1 MSKYVHW
8 IFMFEEICLHTKFS
22 ITTIKLWKSILLER
36 QTRPWTWRISSNF
49 NVKMINALTKNVSF
63 TIFEKSKKEILFES

>member
-22 ITTIKLWKSILLER
+22 ITTIKLWKLILLER
-36 QTRPWTWRISSNF
+36 QIRPWTWRISSNF
-49 NVKMINALTKNVSF
+49 DVKMINALTKTVSF